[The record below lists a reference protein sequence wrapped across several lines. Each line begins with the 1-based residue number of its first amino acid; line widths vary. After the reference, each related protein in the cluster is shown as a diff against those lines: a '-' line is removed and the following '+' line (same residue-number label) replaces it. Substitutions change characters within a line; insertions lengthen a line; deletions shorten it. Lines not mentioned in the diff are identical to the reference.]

1 MSDFLDQFDK
11 VPLSQKLLLQILLML
26 GIFVAYFFSFQTP
39 IEESIDTQRNRAR
52 TLSDQR
58 AELHAGTDDIERI
71 REDIRELCERQ
82 ETFPEKLPPREEV
95 PSLLQSI
102 NQQAELTGLV
112 IQTFQRNAN
121 VPGNNY
127 TTIPVAMELQGSY
140 DQISDFFYFIGR
152 QQRIVNV
159 SNISL
164 ELPARGGGWT
174 LTEGRASADE
184 LDWFLATG
192 RDLGPPTLSV
202 RCTLKTYFADA
213 DRITGGAACAE

>member
-11 VPLSQKLLLQILLML
+11 VPISQKLLLQILLML
-26 GIFVAYFFSFQTP
+26 GIFVAYFFVFQSK
-39 IEESIDTQRNRAR
+39 IEDEIEVQQNRAR

-71 REDIRELCERQ
+71 QEDIRELCQRQ
-82 ETFPEKLPPREEV
+82 ESFLEKLPPREEV

-121 VPGNNY
+121 VPGPNY
-127 TTIPVAMELQGSY
+127 TTIPVTMALEGTY

-159 SNISL
+159 SDIAL
-164 ELPARGGGWT
+164 TMDTGGGGWR

-184 LDWFLATG
+184 LDWFLAT
-192 RDLGPPTLSV
+192 DEEIGPPTLSV
-202 RCTLKTYFADA
+202 DCTLKTYFADA
-213 DRITGGAACAE
+213 SDISGGDACAE

>member
-26 GIFVAYFFSFQTP
+26 GIFVAYFFVFQTK
-39 IEESIDTQRNRAR
+39 IEEEIDREHNRAR

-82 ETFPEKLPPREEV
+82 ETFLEKLPPREEV

-121 VPGNNY
+121 VPGANY
-127 TTIPVAMELQGSY
+127 TTIPVAMELEGTY

-164 ELPARGGGWT
+164 DLPQRGGGWR
-174 LTEGRASADE
+174 LTEGQASADE

-192 RDLGPPTLSV
+192 AELGPPTLSV
-202 RCTLKTYFADA
+202 SCTLKTYFADA
-213 DRITGGAACAE
+213 AAITGGEACAE